1 MSCQEDAVWY
11 LSCGLVL
18 GGVMLFLRQTTVCT
32 PYGRYVGPSEGILV
46 PARVAWFLQE
56 LPSLL
61 VPVVLVLTAH
71 TPSSPGRKL
80 LLWTFCLHY
89 FHRTF
94 VFSLLTKGRPSPLKI
109 VVSATVFCS
118 INGFIQGH
126 YLLHCFQYTEALQTD
141 ICLVIGLILFFL
153 GMAINV
159 HSDHILR
166 CLRKP
171 GEFTYKIPT
180 GGLFYYVSGANFFG
194 EIMEW
199 LGYAVATRSFPAFS
213 FAFFTMCS
221 IGPRAYHHHRFYKEK
236 FSDYPQSRKAL
247 IPFIF

>member
-1 MSCQEDAVWY
+1 MSCQEGTVWY
-11 LSCGLVL
+11 LSCGLVF
-18 GGVMLFLRQTTVCT
+18 GGVMFLFRQMRVRT
-32 PYGRYVGPSEGILV
+32 PYGRYVNPSARLLV
-46 PARVAWFLQE
+46 PAKLAWFLQE

-71 TPSSPGRKL
+71 SPSKLGQKL

-89 FHRTF
+89 FQRTF
-94 VFSLLTKGRPSPLKI
+94 IFSLLTKGRPSPLKI
-109 VVSATVFCS
+109 VVSATAFCS

-126 YLLHCFQYTEALQTD
+126 YHLHCFQYTEVWLAD
-141 ICLVIGLILFFL
+141 ICLVTGLILFFL

-166 CLRKP
+166 NLRKP

-180 GGLFYYVSGANFFG
+180 GGLFDYVSGANFLG
-194 EIMEW
+194 EIVEW
-199 LGYAVATRSFPAFS
+199 LGYAVATRSFPAIS

-221 IGPRAYHHHRFYKEK
+221 IGPRAFHHHRFYKEK

-247 IPFIF
+247 VPFIF